1 MKIIYDP
8 LLQFRI
14 RQDGYVDNGSNRGFQ
29 KGYKNKS
36 NYFNIWSLKTNR
48 NHHVHR
54 IIGTTFVPKFSP
66 DFNVID
72 HIDGGDGNHS
82 SNLRWI
88 TQRLNTINVKSARNC
103 TFNKLRK
110 KWQATQRVFGT
121 LQHLG
126 YFEKEEDAHEV
137 GMAFREL
144 TFFCIFMSHVR
155 TKEDANGAKA
165 RGCCYIHGTRASFD
179 LAVELLNSRIRRSRL
194 LRQKVSQLYS
204 LLPPFTGTEETDHAI
219 RHPSF
224 VSK

>member
-72 HIDGGDGNHS
+72 HIDGGG
-82 SNLRWI
+82 
-88 TQRLNTINVKSARNC
+88 
-103 TFNKLRK
+103 RK
-110 KWQATQRVFGT
+110 
-121 LQHLG
+121 
-126 YFEKEEDAHEV
+126 
-137 GMAFREL
+137 
-144 TFFCIFMSHVR
+144 
-155 TKEDANGAKA
+155 
-165 RGCCYIHGTRASFD
+165 
-179 LAVELLNSRIRRSRL
+179 
-194 LRQKVSQLYS
+194 SQLEPS
-204 LLPPFTGTEETDHAI
+204 LDHPKTEHDKRKVGA
-219 RHPSF
+219 
-224 VSK
+224 